1 MRVRVGS
8 RDLIEQL
15 RRLPVGLT
23 DARIEW
29 VADDRIAPQSEQAE
43 EVSCDAVVYEEY
55 GWLVLRMGD
64 EPLPAQPGGALPA
77 HALAAVG
84 FAGEMLE
91 SAAAE
96 GASRAIDLDGV
107 RVHAVAAIR
116 TAQVETASGGR
127 A

>member
-8 RDLIEQL
+8 RDLVEQL

-29 VADDRIAPQSEQAE
+29 VADDGVAPQGEQAAE
-43 EVSCDAVVYEEY
+43 APCDAVLCEEY

-64 EPLPAQPGGALPA
+64 ELLPAQPGGALLA

-84 FAGEMLE
+84 FAGELLE
-91 SAAAE
+91 SAATE

-107 RVHAVAAIR
+107 RVHAVAAMG
-116 TAQVETASGGR
+116 TARVETASSAR

>member
-8 RDLIEQL
+8 RDLVEQL
-15 RRLPVGLT
+15 RRLPVELT

-29 VADDRIAPQSEQAE
+29 VADNRVGPQSERAE
-43 EVSCDAVVYEEY
+43 EASCDAVLCEEY

-64 EPLPAQPGGALPA
+64 ELLPAQPGGALPA

-84 FAGEMLE
+84 FAGELLE
-91 SAAAE
+91 SAATK

-107 RVHAVAAIR
+107 RVNAVAARGI
-116 TAQVETASGGR
+116 AQVETASS
-127 A
+127 AYA